1 MNAMQPKAKKE
12 TETMTKTNPFPTQ
25 KGFVL
30 RVANA
35 KRSLERLGRD
45 GLAHI
50 YTRGFDNCFE
60 NYDGKA
66 VIWQLMHDA
75 LNGNADLE
83 RGIRN
88 MGGTCW
94 EHWLALYNA
103 AQPKLHPD
111 LFLSPID

>member
-1 MNAMQPKAKKE
+1 
-12 TETMTKTNPFPTQ
+12 MTKTNPFPTR
-25 KGFVL
+25 KGFGL

-35 KRSLERLGRD
+35 RRALERLGRD
-45 GLAHI
+45 CLARI

-66 VIWQLMHDA
+66 VVWQLMHDA

-94 EHWLALYNA
+94 DDWLALYNA
-103 AQPKLHPD
+103 ALCEAANAKPPAT
-111 LFLSPID
+111 